1 MNKLLLTFICILT
14 ALTCWG
20 RDIVPFTVNPTTN
33 RMEVEVFVNN
43 DPTPFN
49 FILDTGASAVF
60 ANSNNERLV
69 KLLNLSE
76 TDTVANAYSTS
87 IVQKTPFDN
96 QLFMGSLMCDSIQI
110 YCDND
115 PFEYDGIIGLSL
127 LKKFKVGILP
137 VTNMMIFCDNNEP
150 LRLPDTIELPL
161 KSGNGVLG
169 TELSIKAD
177 SCTYSGTFMLDTG
190 FGGTINFS
198 SQFIDRNDLS
208 GKLKEYGNSTTK
220 DGAGISGENLLVT
233 VPRTYFGGESLP
245 LLPCQIDKDSSNSAY
260 TEIFDGLIGYD
271 ILKRYNMIFDFANS
285 KLYIVSNFDFF
296 SPFTFLKR
304 Q

>member
-1 MNKLLLTFICILT
+1 MLL
-14 ALTCWG
+14 ALTCWS

-33 RMEVEVFVNN
+33 QMEVEVFVNN

-60 ANSNNERLV
+60 ANSNNERLI

-76 TDTVANAYSTS
+76 TDTVANTYSTS
-87 IVQKTPFDN
+87 VVRKTPFDN
-96 QLFMGSLMCDSIQI
+96 QLLLGSLMCDSIQI
-110 YCDND
+110 YCDDD

-137 VTNMMIFCDNNEP
+137 VTNMMIFCENDEP
-150 LRLPDTIELPL
+150 LRFPDTVELPL
-161 KSGNGVLG
+161 KPGNGVLG
-169 TELSIKAD
+169 TDLSIKAD
-177 SCTYSGTFMLDTG
+177 SCIYSGTFMLDTG

-198 SQFIDRNDLS
+198 SKFIDSNNLAD
-208 GKLKEYGNSTTK
+208 KLKEFGNSKST
-220 DGAGISGENLLVT
+220 DGSGIIGENLLVT

-245 LLPCQIDKDSSNSAY
+245 LLPCQVDKDSSNSAY
-260 TEIFDGLIGYD
+260 SEVFDGLIGYD

-285 KLYIVSNFDFF
+285 KLYLVPNFDFY
-296 SPFTFLKR
+296 SPFTFLKH